1 MYPTLRISLAFAD
14 LRTHISYIVIS
25 TALDV
30 PPIQAI
36 FFAHAYAGAPH
47 GAKRLG
53 EMPGAGPASAVVN
66 VLAHAP
72 GVHVTHIPVTPEDL
86 LATWRDTRAL
96 WYAQGASCIGIDD
109 TAHPGIDLAHQYRQL
124 PAIST
129 LEDV

>member
-1 MYPTLRISLAFAD
+1 MLSTVRNVPYFEDFSGFRGF
-14 LRTHISYIVIS
+14 THSYIVIS

-53 EMPGAGPASAVVN
+53 EMPCAGPASAVVN

-72 GVHVTHIPVTPEDL
+72 GVHVTHIPVTPEDF
-86 LATWRDTRAL
+86 LAAWRDTRA
-96 WYAQGASCIGIDD
+96 C
-109 TAHPGIDLAHQYRQL
+109 L
-124 PAIST
+124 PS
-129 LEDV
+129 L